1 LFGELKRE
9 AEKRVKGYPN
19 LDTMVALVQCPE
31 DYKGVSGSLDE
42 VQGRGEGEGEGEGE
56 AQFCETFWQ
65 ENKANN

>member
-1 LFGELKRE
+1 MINTKDCLTINVKRH
-9 AEKRVKGYPN
+9 
-19 LDTMVALVQCPE
+19 LIHPE